1 MEKLRPRIRGS
12 LIAKVRRKNLA
23 NMDNARIASEVDKL
37 LTAVDAD
44 RFKRHYN
51 QVIGEGFRLTASSGP
66 VTVPI
71 EMFPWETDWCLA
83 KIAVELASLTW
94 PLEYQIYFRP
104 AIQIFRDF
112 LKKQEHDPAT
122 KSGKGIFEYS
132 ELSCAAAKQH
142 VIVCDLTRT
151 NLEWRL
157 IFFGKAQW
165 RWEMQVKP
173 IKSPPGEGWEV
184 VVRNP
189 LTGSDGSVECIA
201 LRGGNRH

>member
-1 MEKLRPRIRGS
+1 M
-12 LIAKVRRKNLA
+12 AKVRRKNLA
-23 NMDNARIASEVDKL
+23 NMDDVRIVSEVDKL
-37 LTAVDAD
+37 LAAVDAD

-51 QVIGEGFRLTASSGP
+51 QVIGEGFQLTVSSGP
-66 VTVPI
+66 VSVPI

-83 KIAVELASLTW
+83 KIVVELANVTW
-94 PLEYQIYFRP
+94 SREYQIYFRP
-104 AIQIFRDF
+104 AIQMFRDF
-112 LKKQEHDPAT
+112 LQKQDHDPET

-132 ELSCAAAKQH
+132 ELSCAAANQH

-165 RWEMQVKP
+165 RWEMQVMP
-173 IKSPPGEGWEV
+173 IKAPPGEGWEV

-201 LRGGNRH
+201 LRGGSRH